1 MGYSQ
6 STAFLIVFIG
16 IIISLSI
23 FVPSVESSVNEVID
37 GAQDTNDIRV
47 EVANTDANVTTEYTV
62 TNISGGP
69 DEKEL
74 SVYVDNNGPRTI
86 LIRDIT
92 ILIDGEYVNWD
103 SFQINSNTD
112 RSFITS
118 GEVGEFTFDYTGEPD
133 PTHVKLVLKR
143 GEEFIDV
150 V

>member
-16 IIISLSI
+16 IIISLSV
-23 FVPSVESSVNEVID
+23 FVPSVESSVTEVID

-47 EVANTDANVTTEYTV
+47 EVANTDANVTTEYTI
-62 TNISGGP
+62 TNVSDGP
-69 DEKEL
+69 DQKEL
-74 SVYVDNNGPRTI
+74 SIFVDNNGPRTI

-92 ILIDGEYVNWD
+92 ILIDGEYVTWN
-103 SFQINSNTD
+103 SFQVDSNTD

-118 GEVGEFTFDYTGEPD
+118 GEVGEFVFDFTGETDPD
-133 PTHVKLVLKR
+133 NVKLVLKR
-143 GEEFIDV
+143 GEEFIEV